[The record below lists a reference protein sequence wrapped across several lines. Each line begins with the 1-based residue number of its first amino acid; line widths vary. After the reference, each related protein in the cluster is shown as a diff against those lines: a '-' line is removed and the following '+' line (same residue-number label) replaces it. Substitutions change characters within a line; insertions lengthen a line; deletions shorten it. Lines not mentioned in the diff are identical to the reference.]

1 MKTPPFATRVMALVP
16 AFAGCSSQPAC
27 ATGQG
32 GQKQE
37 CHKTP
42 DREQRTRREQSA
54 ATSRECDQAEAA
66 AAKKPSR

>member
-1 MKTPPFATRVMALVP
+1 MKTPPFATQVMALVP
-16 AFAGCSSQPAC
+16 AFAGCNSQQAY

-32 GQKQE
+32 WQKQE
-37 CHKTP
+37 GHKTP
-42 DREQRTRREQSA
+42 DREQRTRREQGA